1 MTITQKIRR
10 DLLTESSYT
19 PNGTMITCSN
29 QFMRRNFRLYIDGSY
44 KGEAHYTENCQFI
57 RKNREHPK
65 RLRSF
70 VISQF
75 CDLLVADYRCSI
87 STALRGVVSA
97 FTPEDLELLNT
108 ELIDDALDLIADE
121 MVDV

>member
-57 RKNREHPK
+57 RENREHP
-65 RLRSF
+65 
-70 VISQF
+70 
-75 CDLLVADYRCSI
+75 
-87 STALRGVVSA
+87 
-97 FTPEDLELLNT
+97 
-108 ELIDDALDLIADE
+108 LIDDALDLIADE
-121 MVDV
+121 IVDV